1 MTKLSRPKSQ
11 YVHMQFPSA
20 TAEEWASEMLKSSV
34 YAHIESFNI
43 FVRDILP
50 KMPAFIPDV
59 YFTWTNQRISAADEA
74 GDETTTSTKGQLVR
88 MWVENLTLG
97 KPVRVDDTVQPLI
110 FPADCREGHHTYS
123 APVTATICAQVM
135 NDSAGPMRIETL
147 LGHVPVMVGSL
158 ACNLHGMSPSQLVV
172 RKEDPDERGGYFV
185 INGNE
190 KVVRLLIQPKSN
202 HILAVTRGAFQNRG
216 PLYSKFATQ
225 MRCMRDDLTTQ
236 TISLHYRKDGTCWL
250 RFSYMK
256 NEYLLPMVL
265 VLHALHDSSDLF
277 IFQQLVDGEPTES
290 FVTERV
296 VAMLDLHAHEYPHVI
311 DQDSALAHLA
321 EAFGVVL
328 PEGRL
333 TEVEVAGASRFTQ
346 RELGAMLIRR
356 MFFVHTESGWEKF
369 QTLVLMFRKLVA
381 MVSGKIRP
389 DNPDAMDAHDV
400 LTPGQLYGGVVK
412 ESVHGIMERLAGAL
426 SKKSRQMATRSDNV
440 PPLTGAFIKLQLAS
454 VTDLTRKMEFFMA
467 TGNLQSRTGLDLQQ
481 TSGFTIIADKLNAF
495 RYMSHFRSVHR
506 GAYFTEMKTTTVRKL
521 LPETWGFLCP
531 VHTPDGSPCGLLT
544 HLSAQCR
551 PVVEPI
557 DKGLVE
563 QIEKGLIGFGM
574 ISTESVSFYR
584 NSDLKGAPE
593 ESSTKKR
600 IVEVTEGT
608 APVVAGS
615 RYVWV
620 AIDGRPVGRIIA
632 PLLGQV
638 TEDLRTLKRKN
649 GWRIEIASCKV
660 GEAGGNLF
668 PGLLVFTGPSRFT
681 RPIQCLSDNQEE
693 WIGPMEQR
701 HMAIAAS
708 EKDIRNMEETKMAAA
723 SWDPSTLVPEQFPIT
738 YTHKETSVTSFLSIL
753 ASLTPFSNHNQSP
766 RNMYQCQMLKQTMA
780 IPYLNHVHR
789 TDNKVYRITYPQAPV
804 VRTSQFS
811 STNFDTKPNGTNA
824 IVAVIAHSGYD
835 MEDALIINKHSYERG
850 FKHASVFKTKVIET
864 MPDRSGSSKFRKIK
878 LTNENDLDPNWKP
891 VEGLQ
896 ADGLP
901 PIGLQLSEGD
911 AVCCTFDSD
920 ANAKKTEKHKDGE
933 QCWVEQVNLIGGG
946 GVEEGPNGMKD
957 NHVRVSMKLRI
968 PRNPVVGDKFASR
981 HGQKGVMAFLWPQ
994 EDMPFMAGGFSPDIL
1009 FNPHGFPSRMTIGM
1023 LIESIAGKAAVVK
1036 GKPTVDS
1043 TTFRDY
1049 DDGKSAHEYF
1059 GQQLRQC
1066 GYEYLGT
1073 EEMYSGVHGTM
1084 MTANIFVGVIYY
1096 QRLRHMVLDKAQVRA
1111 TGPIDPLTR
1120 QPVKGRK
1127 RHGGIR
1133 FGEMERDSLLSHGVS
1148 FLLRDRLLRCSDAY
1162 SDSACRSCGTILS
1175 HVPNKED
1182 PDAPPVCIACGDDCV
1197 DVPIPFVFRY
1207 LCAELAS
1214 MNIAVKLE
1222 LEETNKDSIDVL

>member
-1 MTKLSRPKSQ
+1 MAQLEKKKSQ
-11 YVHMQFPSA
+11 YGHMQFPSA

-34 YAHIESFNI
+34 YAHIESFNV
-43 FVRDILP
+43 FVRDLLP
-50 KMPAFIPDV
+50 KMATFIPDV
-59 YFTWTNQRISAADEA
+59 YFTWTNQRIAGALEEGDEA
-74 GDETTTSTKGQLVR
+74 ISSTKGQLVR

-97 KPVRVDDTVQPLI
+97 KPVRVDDTIQPLI
-110 FPADCREGHHTYS
+110 YPSDCREGHHTYS
-123 APVTATICAQVM
+123 APVTALICAQVL
-135 NDSAGPMRIETL
+135 NDNSGVMRIETV

-158 ACNLHGMSPSQLVV
+158 GCNLYGLKASQLVA

-202 HILAVTRGAFQNRG
+202 HIVAVTRSAFQNRG
-216 PLYSKFATQ
+216 PLYSKYATQ
-225 MRCMRDDLTTQ
+225 MRCLREDLTTQ

-296 VAMLDLHAHEYPHVI
+296 VAMLDLHSHEYPHVV
-311 DQDSALAHLA
+311 DQESALTHLA
-321 EAFGVVL
+321 EAFSVVL

-333 TEVEVAGASRFTQ
+333 TQAEVAGASRFTK
-346 RELGAMLIRR
+346 RELGALLVKR

-381 MVSGKIRP
+381 MVAGKIRP

-400 LTPGQLYGGVVK
+400 LTPGQLYGGVLK
-412 ESVHGIMERLAGAL
+412 ESVHGILERLGGAL
-426 SKKSRQMATRSDNV
+426 SKKSRMMASKSDSV
-440 PPLTGAFIKLQLAS
+440 PPLSSAMIKIQLTS
-454 VTDLTRKMEFFMA
+454 VADLTRKMEFFMA
-467 TGNLQSRTGLDLQQ
+467 TGNLQSRSGLDLQQ

-544 HLSAQCR
+544 HMAAQCR
-551 PVVEPI
+551 PTVDLI
-557 DKGLVE
+557 SKDLVDTVH
-563 QIEKGLIGFGM
+563 QHLIKAGM
-574 ISTESVSFYR
+574 ISTESVPIMR
-584 NSDLKGAPE
+584 NSKF
-593 ESSTKKR
+593 
-600 IVEVTEGT
+600 VELTEGT
-608 APVVAGS
+608 APVIAGS

-620 AIDGRPVGRIIA
+620 CIDGRPVGRIVA
-632 PLLGQV
+632 PLV
-638 TEDLRTLKRKN
+638 EEITNSLRELKRKN
-649 GWRIEIASCKV
+649 DIKIEVVSCKV
-660 GEAGGNLF
+660 GEAGGDLF
-668 PGLLVFTGPSRFT
+668 PGLSIFTGPCRFT
-681 RPIQCLSDNQEE
+681 RPVISLKDLKQE
-693 WIGPMEQR
+693 WIGPLEQR
-701 HMAIAAS
+701 HMSIAAS
-708 EKDIRNMEETKMAAA
+708 EKDIAVKA
-723 SWDPSTLVPEQFPIT
+723 SGVAEQFPID
-738 YTHKETSVTSFLSIL
+738 YSHKETSVTAFLSVI

-811 STNFDTKPNGTNA
+811 RGNFDTKPNGTNA
-824 IVAVIAHSGYD
+824 VVAVISHSGYD
-835 MEDALIINKHSYERG
+835 MEDALIINKQSYERG

-864 MPDRSGSSKFRKIK
+864 MPDRMGSSKFRRIK
-878 LTNENDLDPNWKP
+878 LVNPQDAHP
-891 VEGLQ
+891 VEKLQ
-896 ADGLP
+896 SDGLP
-901 PIGLQLSEGD
+901 SIGVQLSEGD
-911 AVCCTFDSD
+911 PLCCLLDTD
-920 ANAKKTEKHKDGE
+920 ANSKKLEKHKDGE
-933 QCWVEQVNLIGGG
+933 QCWVEQVNVIGGG
-946 GVEEGPNGMKD
+946 GVEEGPNGM
-957 NHVRVSMKLRI
+957 NSSHVRVSMKLRI

-994 EDMPFMAGGFSPDIL
+994 EDMPFMAGGFQPDIL

-1023 LIESIAGKAAVVK
+1023 LIETIAGKAAVVK
-1036 GKPTVDS
+1036 GQPTVDA
-1043 TTFRDY
+1043 TTFREYPDNLN
-1049 DDGKSAHEYF
+1049 AHEYF
-1059 GQQLRQC
+1059 GKQLREC

-1073 EEMYSGVHGTM
+1073 EEMYSGVHGTL

-1175 HVPNKED
+1175 HVPNKQD
-1182 PDAPPVCIACGDDCV
+1182 PEAKPRCIACGEDCV

-1207 LCAELAS
+1207 L
-1214 MNIAVKLE
+1214 
-1222 LEETNKDSIDVL
+1222 

>member
-1 MTKLSRPKSQ
+1 MTKSVMKKSQ
-11 YVHMQFPSA
+11 YSHVQFPSS
-20 TAEEWASEMLKSSV
+20 TCEEWSSELLGSSV
-34 YAHIESFNI
+34 YAHLESFNI
-43 FVRDILP
+43 FLRDILP
-50 KMPAFIPDV
+50 KLPSFIPDV
-59 YFTWTNQRISAADEA
+59 YFTWYNQKTNSMEVDSEENQPTA
-74 GDETTTSTKGQLVR
+74 KGPLVR
-88 MWVENLTLG
+88 MWVENLTIG
-97 KPVRVDDTVQPLI
+97 KPIRVDDTVQPLI
-110 FPADCREGHHTYS
+110 YPSDCREGHHTYGAAVS
-123 APVTATICAQVM
+123 ATICAQLV
-135 NDSAGPMRIETL
+135 NESSAPMKIETI
-147 LGHVPVMVGSL
+147 LGHAPIMVGSL
-158 ACNLHGMSPSQLVV
+158 ACNLHGMTPTQLVS

-190 KVVRLLIQPKSN
+190 KVSRLLIQPKTN

-225 MRCMRDDLTTQ
+225 MRCMREDLTTQ
-236 TISLHYRKDGTCWL
+236 TISLHYRRDGTCWL

-265 VLHALHDSSDLF
+265 VLHALHDCSDLF

-296 VAMLDLHAHEYPHVI
+296 VAMLDLHAHEYPHVV
-311 DQDSALAHLA
+311 DQEAALVHLA
-321 EAFGVVL
+321 EAFGIVL

-333 TEVEVAGASRFTQ
+333 TQTEIAGNARFSKK
-346 RELGAMLIRR
+346 ELGALLIRR
-356 MFFVHTESGWEKF
+356 MFFVHTENGWEKF

-389 DNPDAMDAHDV
+389 DNPDAMDAHD
-400 LTPGQLYGGVVK
+400 LMTPGQLYGGVLK
-412 ESVHGIMERLAGAL
+412 ETVHGIIERLAGTLA
-426 SKKSRQMATRSDNV
+426 KKSRMMTAKNDVV
-440 PPLTGAFIKLQLAS
+440 PPLTAPFIKLQLSS
-454 VTDLTRKMEFFMA
+454 VADLTRKMEYFMA

-544 HLSAQCR
+544 HLAAQCR
-551 PVVEPI
+551 PVVTPI
-557 DKGLVE
+557 DRSLVDQVE
-563 QIEKGLIGFGM
+563 AALVKFGM
-574 ISTESVSFYR
+574 ISTEAVSLIR
-584 NSDLKGAPE
+584 SDEAR
-593 ESSTKKR
+593 KR
-600 IVEVTEGT
+600 VVEVTEGA
-608 APVVAGS
+608 APVIAGS

-620 AIDGRPVGRIIA
+620 TIDGRPVGRIIA
-632 PLLGQV
+632 PLLADV
-638 TEDLRTLKRKN
+638 TNSLRALKREN
-649 GWRIEIASCKV
+649 GWQIEVASCQV

-668 PGLLVFTGPSRFT
+668 PGLMLFTGPCRFSR
-681 RPIQCLSDNQEE
+681 PVICLSDNQEE

-701 HMAIAAS
+701 HMSIAAS
-708 EKDIRNMEETKMAAA
+708 EKDIKRMNDE
-723 SWDPSTLVPEQFPIT
+723 SLVPEQFPIE
-738 YTHKETSVTSFLSIL
+738 YTHKETSVTSFLSII

-789 TDNKVYRITYPQAPV
+789 TDNKVYRVTYPQVPV
-804 VRTSQFS
+804 IRTSMFS
-811 STNFDTKPNGTNA
+811 ETNFDTKPNGTNA
-824 IVAVIAHSGYD
+824 IVAVISHSGYD
-835 MEDALIINKHSYERG
+835 MEDALIINKQSYERG

-864 MPDRSGSSKFRKIK
+864 MPDRMGSSKNRRIR
-878 LTNENDLDPNWKP
+878 LTNDNEADPNWRP

-896 ADGLP
+896 RDGLP
-901 PIGLQLSEGD
+901 PIGQQMSEGD
-911 AVCCTFDSD
+911 ALSCLFDSD
-920 ANAKKTEKHKDGE
+920 ANAKKIEKHKDGE

-946 GVEEGPNGMKD
+946 GIEEGPNGMSS

-994 EDMPFMAGGFSPDIL
+994 EDMPFMASGFQPDIL

-1023 LIESIAGKAAVVK
+1023 LIESIAGKAAALK
-1036 GKPTVDS
+1036 GQTTVDA
-1043 TTFRDY
+1043 TTFREY
-1049 DDGKSAHEYF
+1049 PDGMTAHEYF
-1059 GQQLRQC
+1059 GQQLREC

-1084 MTANIFVGVIYY
+1084 MTANIFVGMIYY

-1175 HVPNKED
+1175 HVPSRSD
-1182 PDAPPVCIACGDDCV
+1182 PDAKPKCISCGEDCV
-1197 DVPIPFVFRY
+1197 NVPIPFVFRY

-1222 LEETNKDSIDVL
+1222 LEDTNPDSIDVL